1 MAARR
6 NSLWKYCWGV
16 LMVLCRTA
24 ISRSIVLEPIY
35 WNSSNSKFLPGQG
48 LVLYPQIGDKLDI
61 ICPKV
66 DSKTVGQYEYYKV
79 YMVDKD
85 QADRCTIKKENT
97 PLLNCARPDQD
108 VKFTIKFQEFSPNL
122 WGLEFQKNR
131 DYYIISTSNGSLE
144 GLDNQEGGVCQTR
157 AMKILMK
164 VGQDASSAGSTR
176 RSDPTRRPEL
186 EAGTSGRSSTTS
198 PFVKPNSGSS
208 TDGSS
213 AGHSGSNILGSE
225 VALFAGIASG
235 CIIFIV
241 IIITLVVL
249 LLKYRRR
256 HRKHSPQH
264 TATLSLSTLAT
275 PKRGGNNNGSE
286 PSDIIIPLRTAD
298 SVFCPHYEKVS
309 GDYGHPVYIVQE
321 MPPQSP
327 ANIYYKRREEK
338 VTTNSF
344 NYLAEI
350 SLSSVTHVRLGFL
363 RTVVRKRQ
371 DDTTH
376 VLSRSTR
383 VTFKEEVTI
392 RFVGRW
398 KITCDGSFPPGPLAL
413 HRGDEVWLH
422 VIAEC
427 GKHRS
432 LHGTQRTRICV

>member
-1 MAARR
+1 MRQNRYECYPHVLKPVLSVCVCVGQKHVAIDSPGLLLVRRISSILCQKACVDHGKVRQLDLGKTTEAALALGTTTVIGLELVGGVSSPVLRVGTSKSC
-6 NSLWKYCWGV
+6 NS
-16 LMVLCRTA
+16 
-24 ISRSIVLEPIY
+24 I
-35 WNSSNSKFLPGQG
+35 FLPGQG

-61 ICPKV
+61 ICPKM
-66 DSKTVGQYEYYKV
+66 DSKTIGQYEYYKV

-122 WGLEFQKNR
+122 WGLEFKKNK

-176 RSDPTRRPEL
+176 HNDPTRRPEL
-186 EAGTSGRSSTTS
+186 EAGTNGRSSTTS
-198 PFVKPNSGSS
+198 PFVKPNPGSS
-208 TDGSS
+208 TDGNS
-213 AGHSGSNILGSE
+213 AGHSGNNILGSE

-275 PKRGGNNNGSE
+275 PKRGGGNNNGSE

-327 ANIYYKRREEK
+327 ANIYYK
-338 VTTNSF
+338 V
-344 NYLAEI
+344 
-350 SLSSVTHVRLGFL
+350 
-363 RTVVRKRQ
+363 
-371 DDTTH
+371 
-376 VLSRSTR
+376 
-383 VTFKEEVTI
+383 
-392 RFVGRW
+392 
-398 KITCDGSFPPGPLAL
+398 
-413 HRGDEVWLH
+413 
-422 VIAEC
+422 
-427 GKHRS
+427 
-432 LHGTQRTRICV
+432 

>member
-6 NSLWKYCWGV
+6 DSVWKYCWGV

-79 YMVDKD
+79 YMVDKE

-176 RSDPTRRPEL
+176 HNDPTRRPEL
-186 EAGTSGRSSTTS
+186 EAGTNGRSSTTS
-198 PFVKPNSGSS
+198 PFVKPNPGSS

-213 AGHSGSNILGSE
+213 AGHSGNNILGSE

-275 PKRGGNNNGSE
+275 PKRSGNNSGSE
-286 PSDIIIPLRTAD
+286 ICII
-298 SVFCPHYEKVS
+298 
-309 GDYGHPVYIVQE
+309 YIY
-321 MPPQSP
+321 
-327 ANIYYKRREEK
+327 NIYYIYLYHSSVEGCHGDQPQYIC
-338 VTTNSF
+338 NSF
-344 NYLAEI
+344 HHPT
-350 SLSSVTHVRLGFL
+350 LSFTCI
-363 RTVVRKRQ
+363 RTRFSCKP
-371 DDTTH
+371 
-376 VLSRSTR
+376 STI
-383 VTFKEEVTI
+383 TFRMGE
-392 RFVGRW
+392 
-398 KITCDGSFPPGPLAL
+398 
-413 HRGDEVWLH
+413 RGKK
-422 VIAEC
+422 
-427 GKHRS
+427 GKH
-432 LHGTQRTRICV
+432 GK